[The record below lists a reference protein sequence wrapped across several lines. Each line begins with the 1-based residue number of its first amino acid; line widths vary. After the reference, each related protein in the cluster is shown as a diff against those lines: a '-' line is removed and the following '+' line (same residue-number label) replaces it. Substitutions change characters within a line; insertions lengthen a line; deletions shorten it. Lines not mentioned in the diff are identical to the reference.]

1 MKRLLLAL
9 AALVV
14 FATGAHAAAWKVDY
28 AHSKLWFEGTWDNEA
43 FTGTFHRWSAAIQFD
58 PANLPA
64 SKANVTIDLSSL
76 VASEPDFT
84 AGIKGP
90 LGFAISQFPRATFV
104 TTSIRSRGGN
114 TYVANGNL
122 TIHGITRP
130 VALTFS
136 LDIDGNKA
144 QMSGEVMVNRTQFSV
159 GVGSSMGQDWGSER
173 PVAHGIRIRVEL
185 AATRQ

>member
-1 MKRLLLAL
+1 MKRVLLAL
-9 AALVV
+9 VTLLL
-14 FATGAHAAAWKVDY
+14 FASAAHAAAWKVDY
-28 AHSKLWFEGTWDNEA
+28 ARSKLWFEGTWDNEA

-58 PANLPA
+58 PANLPT
-64 SKANVTIDLSSL
+64 SKANVTVDMSSI

-90 LGFAISQFPRATFV
+90 LGFAIGQFPRATFV

-130 VALTFS
+130 VTLAFS
-136 LDIDGNKA
+136 LDINGNIA
-144 QMSGEVMVNRTQFSV
+144 QMTGEVMVDRTHF
-159 GVGSSMGQDWGSER
+159 GVGAGGSMGQDWGAER
-173 PVAHGIRIRVEL
+173 PVAHAIRIRVEL
-185 AATRQ
+185 TATRQ